1 MSNNQQVDYIDKSGR
16 KYKSLIP
23 VGAPIGHASMGVL
36 SGPPDL
42 TSLGLTDDMTM
53 RLHNELYA
61 RGLVD
66 YSSVRSN
73 LREVVS
79 AIMHAFGVDAQRI
92 VALYYENEGGK

>member
-1 MSNNQQVDYIDKSGR
+1 MNKQVEYVDKVGR
-16 KYKSLIP
+16 KYKSLLPADAP
-23 VGAPIGHASMGVL
+23 VEHASRGVL

-42 TSLGLTDDMTM
+42 TVLGLTDDMAI

-66 YSSVRSN
+66 YNSVRSN